1 MSDYILFPLDQWKVS
16 WNSEVGQSWAVN
28 EQTSASG
35 KRRALTNQTLPAWVF
50 TLEFPKL
57 TSEESDK
64 LLAFFSRVRGTLLP
78 FFYKDAEH
86 YKCTGVT
93 LPKNTDGSYQLV
105 AWMHGQQEPV
115 YYADKLIVYVDGV
128 AQDESTY
135 KLDNG
140 AIVFT
145 TAPASTAKVTADY
158 EYWWRVVFNDTTLN
172 ITQVFENLFTAS
184 FGLKVVR

>member
-86 YKCTGVT
+86 YKCPGVT

-115 YYADKLIVYVDGV
+115 YYADKLTVYVDGV
-128 AQDESTY
+128 AQGESTY

>member
-1 MSDYILFPLDQWKVS
+1 
-16 WNSEVGQSWAVN
+16 
-28 EQTSASG
+28 
-35 KRRALTNQTLPAWVF
+35 
-50 TLEFPKL
+50 
-57 TSEESDK
+57 
-64 LLAFFSRVRGTLLP
+64 
-78 FFYKDAEH
+78 
-86 YKCTGVT
+86 
-93 LPKNTDGSYQLV
+93 
-105 AWMHGQQEPV
+105 MHGQQEPV
-115 YYADKLIVYVDGV
+115 YYADKLTVYVDGV
-128 AQDESTY
+128 AQGESTY